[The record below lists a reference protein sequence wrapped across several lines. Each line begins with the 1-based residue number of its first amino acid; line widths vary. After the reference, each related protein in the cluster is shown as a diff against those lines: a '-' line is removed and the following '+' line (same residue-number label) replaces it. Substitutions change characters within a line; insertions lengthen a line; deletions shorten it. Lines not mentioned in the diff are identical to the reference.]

1 MKYGFLIILFILTF
15 SVQASYCS
23 GRNWR
28 DAYQFYTHNIDL
40 LNDHIDRYNVLL
52 DKNNSVNE
60 DDEKYTYLIA
70 KLAVEELDQLSID
83 VEILETKFNKVKYLW
98 QLISEH
104 CLHDDELDYNNMAI
118 KNVRGADIGRQEVND
133 LLARIKFLRQYF
145 LKTIEL
151 SNDNQEVITG

>member
-1 MKYGFLIILFILTF
+1 MKYAFLIILFLFTF

-28 DAYQFYTHNIDL
+28 DAYQSYTHNIDL
-40 LNDHIDRYNVLL
+40 LNYHIDRYNVLL
-52 DKNNSVNE
+52 DKNNWTNE

-70 KLAVEELDQLSID
+70 KLAVEELDQLNID
-83 VEILETKFNKVKYLW
+83 VENLDNKFNKVKYLW

-118 KNVRGADIGRQEVND
+118 KNARGADIGRQEVND
-133 LLARIKFLRQYF
+133 LLAKIKLLKLRFLKNIKF
-145 LKTIEL
+145 I
-151 SNDNQEVITG
+151 NDN